1 MIRTKLAILA
11 LALLVVTGA
20 NLAVAEHPFG
30 LDLSQKSIAAW
41 IASLGVFGGLGI
53 IGLMVIHSF
62 LPFPA
67 ELVVLVAGMV
77 YGTVWGTLYSW
88 LGAMTGAALCFLLAR
103 WLGRESVL
111 KMLTPPQR
119 RRLDSWTAA
128 HSPETLLAARLV
140 PIVSFNLVNYGAGLT
155 TVRWRTFLWTTAIG
169 IVPMT
174 VAMAYWGAHMRGSTW
189 QDWLLIALVA
199 VCLWGVIAVARRRL
213 AQSAPNKQ

>member
-88 LGAMTGAALCFLLAR
+88 LGAMTGAALCFLFAR
-103 WLGRESVL
+103 WLGRDCVL
-111 KMLTPPQR
+111 KLLTPSQR
-119 RRLDSWTAA
+119 LRLGEWTAA

-155 TVRWRTFLWTTAIG
+155 TVGWGTFLWTTAIG
-169 IVPMT
+169 ILPMT
-174 VAMAYWGAHMRGSTW
+174 TAMAYWGAHMRGSSW
-189 QDWLLIALVA
+189 QDWVLLVSVA
-199 VCLWGVIAVARRRL
+199 VCLWLVAFAARRLWRVKF
-213 AQSAPNKQ
+213 N